1 MKTVRTI
8 CMFIIGVVGGIA
20 LIFLLND
27 LLQTM
32 VEYFKYRIKLRSDVE
47 MYLKEKNDYTGY
59 SEPA

>member
-1 MKTVRTI
+1 
-8 CMFIIGVVGGIA
+8 MFIIGVVGGIA

-47 MYLKEKNDYTGY
+47 MYLKEKNDYKGY